1 LDLDGDGHE
10 GTGWSLFHLHIDDDG
25 MVPVGSVVAAG
36 DPLGHPSCEGGRAT
50 GTHVHIARKYNGEW
64 IIADG
69 PIPFVLSGWTVVAGE
84 KPYQGKMVKEG
95 REIVAD
101 LYAQLRSLIYR
112 DDE

>member
-1 LDLDGDGHE
+1 
-10 GTGWSLFHLHIDDDG
+10 
-25 MVPVGSVVAAG
+25 
-36 DPLGHPSCEGGRAT
+36 
-50 GTHVHIARKYNGEW
+50 
-64 IIADG
+64 
-69 PIPFVLSGWTVVAGE
+69 VLSGWTVVAGE